1 MLKHQP
7 QTQRITRVEQVQ
19 KFLDAHPRLESIDLM
34 LSDMNGVIRGK
45 RIEPASLLK
54 IANEGM
60 CLPASV
66 FALDICGET
75 VEETGLGFMQG
86 DGDRICQLLPHSLS
100 LVPWKESSAQALL
113 TMYEVDGRP
122 FFADPRQLLSKTL
135 AGLHQ
140 QQCYPCVAIEWEF
153 YLLDAQADT
162 EQPLP
167 PLLPLSQQRMEQT
180 QVYSL
185 DELDEFA
192 AFIKDIQAY
201 CHTQNIPSDNVIA
214 EYAPGQFEVTLQH
227 QTDPLLACDQAILLK
242 RAIKAVAKE
251 HGYVAT
257 FMAKPYAEHSG
268 NGCHVHISMLD
279 DAGNNRF
286 AEDQVLLEQALA
298 GLLET
303 MPQAIALLAPNANSY
318 RRFQPDMFVPLK
330 ATWGWDNRTV
340 ALRIP
345 SGTKA
350 NTRIEHRV
358 SGADC
363 NPYIVVAALFAGIQH
378 GIEQQL
384 VCPAAVTGDATYV
397 DACELPTSWEQALQ
411 VFYQSTLWDLL
422 GEDFSH
428 VYHANKLNEW
438 QRFEAQVTPLEQ
450 QWYQQMV

>member
-7 QTQRITRVEQVQ
+7 QEQADSLLEQVHH
-19 KFLDAHPRLESIDLM
+19 FLAAHPHLESIDLM

-45 RIEPASLLK
+45 RIEAASLEK
-54 IANEGM
+54 IAKEGM

-75 VEETGLGFMQG
+75 VEETGLGFEQG
-86 DGDRICQLLPHSLS
+86 DGDRICHILPHSLS
-100 LVPWKESSAQALL
+100 VIPWKKNAAQALV
-113 TMYEVDGRP
+113 TMHEVDGQP
-122 FFADPRQLLSKTL
+122 FFADPRQLLTKTL
-135 AGLHQ
+135 SRLQ
-140 QQCYPCVAIEWEF
+140 QRGMFPCVAIEWEF
-153 YLLDAQADT
+153 YLLDARSENRQPQA
-162 EQPLP
+162 
-167 PLLPLSQQRMEQT
+167 PLLPKSQQRMQQT

-185 DELDEFA
+185 DELDEFSE
-192 AFIKDIQAY
+192 FIRDIQEY

-227 QTDPLLACDQAILLK
+227 QEDPLLACDQAILLK
-242 RAIKAVAKE
+242 RAIKAVAKQ
-251 HGYVAT
+251 HGYLAT

-279 DAGNNRF
+279 ELGNNRF
-286 AEDQVLLEQALA
+286 AKDSALLEHALA
-298 GLLET
+298 GLLDT

-318 RRFQPDMFVPLK
+318 RRFQPDMFVPLQ
-330 ATWGWDNRTV
+330 ANWGWDNRTV

-345 SGTKA
+345 SGSKA

-358 SGADC
+358 AGADC
-363 NPYIVVAALFAGIQH
+363 NPYIVMSALLAGIDY

-384 VCPAAVTGDATYV
+384 DCAEAISGDASK
-397 DACELPTSWEQALQ
+397 ANAPALPTYWQQALKT
-411 VFYQSTLWDLL
+411 FSHSTLWSLL

-428 VYHANKLNEW
+428 VYHANKLSEW
-438 QRFEAQVTPLEQ
+438 HRFEAQVSPLEQ

>member
-7 QTQRITRVEQVQ
+7 HIESVSLLQEVED
-19 KFLDAHPRLESIDLM
+19 FLARHPQLESVDLM

-45 RIEPASLLK
+45 RIEAASLTK
-54 IANEGM
+54 IAKEGM

-75 VEETGLGFMQG
+75 VEETGLGFEQG
-86 DGDRICQLLPHSLS
+86 DGDRICHILPHSLS
-100 LVPWKESSAQALL
+100 LIPWKKNAAQALV
-113 TMYEVDGRP
+113 TMHEVNGAP
-122 FFADPRQLLSKTL
+122 FFADPRQLLSTKL
-135 AGLHQ
+135 ASLQQLGLF
-140 QQCYPCVAIEWEF
+140 PCVAIEWEF
-153 YLLDAQADT
+153 YLLDARSENREPKA
-162 EQPLP
+162 
-167 PLLPLSQQRMEQT
+167 PLLPKSQQRMQQT

-192 AFIKDIQAY
+192 EFIRDIQDY

-242 RAIKAVAKE
+242 RAIKAVAKQ

-279 DAGNNRF
+279 QQGINRF
-286 AEDQVLLEQALA
+286 ASEESLLEYALA

-318 RRFQPDMFVPLK
+318 RRFQPDMFVPLQ
-330 ATWGWDNRTV
+330 ANWGWDNRTV

-345 SGTKA
+345 SGSKA
-350 NTRIEHRV
+350 NRRIEHRV

-363 NPYIVVAALFAGIQH
+363 NPYIVMAALFAGIDY
-378 GIEQQL
+378 GISQQL
-384 VCPAAVTGDATYV
+384 ACPPAVSGDASKV
-397 DACELPTSWEQALQ
+397 PAPALPSSWEQALGA
-411 VFYQSTLWDLL
+411 FFESTLWSLL
-422 GEDFSH
+422 GDDFSH
-428 VYHANKLNEW
+428 VYYANKLNEL

>member
-7 QTQRITRVEQVQ
+7 QIEPVSLLQQVED
-19 KFLDAHPRLESIDLM
+19 FLALHPQLESVDLM

-45 RIEPASLLK
+45 RIEAASLTK
-54 IANEGM
+54 IAKEGM

-75 VEETGLGFMQG
+75 VEETGLGFEQG
-86 DGDRICQLLPHSLS
+86 DGDRICHLLPHSLS
-100 LVPWKESSAQALL
+100 LIPWKKNAAQALV
-113 TMYEVDGRP
+113 TMHEVNGEP
-122 FFADPRQLLSKTL
+122 FFADPRQLLSKKL
-135 AGLHQ
+135 ASLQ
-140 QQCYPCVAIEWEF
+140 QQGLFPCVAIEWEF
-153 YLLDAQADT
+153 YLLDARSENREPKA
-162 EQPLP
+162 
-167 PLLPLSQQRMEQT
+167 PLLPKSQQRMQQT

-192 AFIKDIQAY
+192 EFIRDIQDY

-242 RAIKAVAKE
+242 RAIKAVAKQ

-279 DAGNNRF
+279 QHGKNRF
-286 AEDQVLLEQALA
+286 SKDQTLLEYVLA
-298 GLLET
+298 GLLDT

-318 RRFQPDMFVPLK
+318 RRFQPDMFVPLQ
-330 ATWGWDNRTV
+330 ANWGWDNRTV

-345 SGTKA
+345 SGSKA
-350 NTRIEHRV
+350 NRRIEHRV

-363 NPYIVVAALFAGIQH
+363 NPYIVMAALFAGIEY
-378 GIEQQL
+378 GISQQL
-384 VCPAAVTGDATYV
+384 VCPPAVSGDASKV
-397 DACELPTSWEQALQ
+397 PAPALPSSWEQALEA
-411 VFYQSTLWDLL
+411 FSQSTLWSLL
-422 GEDFSH
+422 GDDFSH
-428 VYHANKLNEW
+428 VYYANKLNEL

>member
-7 QTQRITRVEQVQ
+7 QIQPVSLLQQAED
-19 KFLDAHPRLESIDLM
+19 FLALHPGLESIDLM

-45 RIEPASLLK
+45 RIEAASLPK
-54 IANEGM
+54 IAEEGM

-75 VEETGLGFMQG
+75 VEETGLGFEQG
-86 DGDRICQLLPHSLS
+86 DSDRICHLLPHSLS
-100 LVPWKESSAQALL
+100 LIPWKKNAGQALVS
-113 TMYEVDGRP
+113 MHEVNGDP
-122 FFADPRQLLSKTL
+122 FFADPRQLLSKKL
-135 AGLHQ
+135 ASLHQ
-140 QQCYPCVAIEWEF
+140 QGLFPCVAIEWEF
-153 YLLDAQADT
+153 YLLDARSENRQPQA
-162 EQPLP
+162 
-167 PLLPLSQQRMEQT
+167 PLLPKSQQRMKQT

-192 AFIKDIQAY
+192 EFIRDIQDY

-242 RAIKAVAKE
+242 RAIKAVAKQ

-279 DAGNNRF
+279 HQGKNRF
-286 AEDQVLLEQALA
+286 ANDLQLLEYSLA

-318 RRFQPDMFVPLK
+318 RRFQPDMFVPLQ
-330 ATWGWDNRTV
+330 ANWGWDNRTV

-345 SGTKA
+345 SGSKA
-350 NTRIEHRV
+350 NRRIEHRV

-363 NPYIVVAALFAGIQH
+363 NPYIVMAALFAGIEY
-378 GIEQQL
+378 GISQKLE
-384 VCPAAVTGDATYV
+384 CPPPVSGDASKV
-397 DACELPTSWEQALQ
+397 PAPALPISWEQALDA
-411 VFYQSTLWDLL
+411 FSESTLWSLL
-422 GEDFSH
+422 GDDFSH
-428 VYHANKLNEW
+428 VYYANKLNEL
-438 QRFEAQVTPLEQ
+438 QRFESQVTPLEQ

>member
-7 QTQRITRVEQVQ
+7 QVQPISMLQQVDD
-19 KFLDAHPRLESIDLM
+19 FLAAHPQLESVDLM

-45 RIEPASLLK
+45 RIEAASLAK
-54 IANEGM
+54 VAQEGM

-66 FALDICGET
+66 FALDICGDT
-75 VEETGLGFMQG
+75 VEQTGLGFEQG
-86 DGDRICQLLPHSLS
+86 DGDRICQILPHSLS
-100 LVPWKESSAQALL
+100 MIPWKKNAAQALL
-113 TMYEVDGRP
+113 TMHEVGGSA
-122 FFADPRQLLSKTL
+122 FFADPRQLLGKVL
-135 AGLHQ
+135 QGLHQ
-140 QQCYPCVAIEWEF
+140 QDLFPCVAIEWEF
-153 YLLDAQADT
+153 YLLDARSENRQPQA
-162 EQPLP
+162 
-167 PLLPLSQQRMEQT
+167 PLLPKSQQRMQQT

-185 DELDEFA
+185 DELDEFDE
-192 AFIKDIQAY
+192 FIRDIQDY

-227 QTDPLLACDQAILLK
+227 QQDPLLACDQAILLK
-242 RAIKAVAKE
+242 RAIKAVAKQ
-251 HGYVAT
+251 HGYLAT

-279 DAGNNRF
+279 KQGHNRF
-286 AEDQVLLEQALA
+286 STEQSLLEYALA
-298 GLLET
+298 GLLDT

-318 RRFQPDMFVPLK
+318 RRFQPDMFVPLQ
-330 ATWGWDNRTV
+330 ADWGWDNRTV

-345 SGTKA
+345 SGSTE

-358 SGADC
+358 AGADC
-363 NPYIVVAALFAGIQH
+363 NPYIVMSALLAGISY

-384 VCPAAVTGDATYV
+384 DCPEAVSGDASKV
-397 DACELPTSWEQALQ
+397 PAPALPCTWQQALAK
-411 VFYQSTLWDLL
+411 FERSTLWSLL
-422 GEDFSH
+422 GADFSH

>member
-7 QTQRITRVEQVQ
+7 QIEPVSLLQQVED
-19 KFLDAHPRLESIDLM
+19 FLALHPQLESVDLM

-45 RIEPASLLK
+45 RIEAASLTK
-54 IANEGM
+54 IVKEGM

-75 VEETGLGFMQG
+75 VEETGLGFEQG
-86 DGDRICQLLPHSLS
+86 DGDRICHILPHSLS
-100 LVPWKESSAQALL
+100 LIPWKKNAGQALV
-113 TMYEVDGRP
+113 TMHEVNGEP
-122 FFADPRQLLSKTL
+122 FFADPRQLLSKKL

-140 QQCYPCVAIEWEF
+140 QGLFPCVAIEWEF
-153 YLLDAQADT
+153 YLLDARSENREPKA
-162 EQPLP
+162 
-167 PLLPLSQQRMEQT
+167 PLLPKSQQRMQQT

-192 AFIKDIQAY
+192 EFIRDIQEY

-242 RAIKAVAKE
+242 RAIKAVAKQ

-279 DAGNNRF
+279 QHGKNRF
-286 AEDQVLLEQALA
+286 SNDQQLLEFALA
-298 GLLET
+298 GLLDT

-318 RRFQPDMFVPLK
+318 RRFQPDMFVPLQ
-330 ATWGWDNRTV
+330 ANWGWDNRTV

-345 SGTKA
+345 SGSKA
-350 NTRIEHRV
+350 NRRIEHRV

-363 NPYIVVAALFAGIQH
+363 NPYIVMAALFAGIEY
-378 GIEQQL
+378 GISQQL
-384 VCPAAVTGDATYV
+384 VCPPPIAGDASKV
-397 DACELPTSWEQALQ
+397 PAPALPSSWEQALET
-411 VFYQSTLWDLL
+411 FSQSTLWSLL
-422 GEDFSH
+422 GDDFSH
-428 VYHANKLNEW
+428 VYYANKLNEL

>member
-1 MLKHQP
+1 MLKHKP
-7 QTQRITRVEQVQ
+7 QTLPLSLVEQVQ
-19 KFLDAHPRLESIDLM
+19 EFLNDHPQLKSVDLM
-34 LSDMNGVIRGK
+34 LADMNGVIRGK
-45 RIEPASLLK
+45 RIEVGSLLK
-54 IANEGM
+54 IAEEGM

-75 VEETGLGFMQG
+75 VEQTGLGFAQG
-86 DGDRICQLLPHSLS
+86 DGDRICHLLPHSLS
-100 LVPWKESSAQALL
+100 MIPWKNDAAQALL
-113 TMYEVDGRP
+113 TMHEVDGRP
-122 FFADPRQLLSKTL
+122 FFADPRQLLCKAL
-135 AGLHQ
+135 KGLHQ
-140 QQCYPCVAIEWEF
+140 QEYFPCVAIEWEF
-153 YLLDAQADT
+153 YLLDAAADT

-192 AFIKDIQAY
+192 EFIQDIQRY

-242 RAIKAVAKE
+242 RAIKAVAKK
-251 HGYVAT
+251 HGYNAT

-279 DAGNNRF
+279 AQGKNVF
-286 AEDQVLLEQALA
+286 AEDLGVLHYALA
-298 GLLET
+298 GLLDT

-318 RRFQPDMFVPLK
+318 RRFQPDMFVPLQ
-330 ATWGWDNRTV
+330 ANWGWDNRTV

-345 SGTKA
+345 SGSKQ

-358 SGADC
+358 AGADC
-363 NPYIVVAALFAGIQH
+363 NPYIVMSALLFGIQH
-378 GIEQQL
+378 GLAQQL
-384 VCPAAVTGDATYV
+384 SCAEPVSGDASKEH
-397 DACELPTSWEQALQ
+397 APALPTSWEQALNE
-411 VFYQSTLWDLL
+411 FHQSSLWHLL
-422 GEDFSH
+422 GDDFSH

-438 QRFEAQVTPLEQ
+438 QRFEAAVTPLEQ